1 MGDIYFSG
9 RSETQEIPPLD
20 LPDSSKAY
28 GKKRKKRS
36 LPIKI
41 AVAFLLAAA
50 IIMSAAFAYVYDL
63 MGRTNYN
70 EQGNK
75 PNVYVN
81 SDDLMQD
88 ERVINIL
95 FIGVD
100 ARVPDVN
107 SRSDSML
114 LFSIDKNNDKI
125 KLTSFMRD
133 TWVMLPESKSYAKLN
148 ASCTY
153 GGAQY
158 VIDTI
163 EYNFNLKIDSYVL
176 VDFNAFMSIIDS
188 LGGVNVEVTEKEAK
202 TMRDE
207 YFFKT
212 QAGESVLMNGNEAL
226 WYSRIRYLDSD
237 FMRTFRQRKVVSAVV
252 EKSTDISIFKLT
264 DILKDILPVV
274 ETDLNPLELT
284 KLAMGAAF
292 IYRNYDIKQARI
304 PADDTW
310 QSAKKKGQDVLEA
323 DLGANQKY
331 LEDFLYKPDSVD
343 ETATES
349 KSNAGG

>member
-1 MGDIYFSG
+1 MGDVYFSG
-9 RSETQEIPPLD
+9 RSNTQDIPPIGQ
-20 LPDSSKAY
+20 PDTNQQ
-28 GKKRKKRS
+28 RKKNGNKKH
-36 LPIKI
+36 LPFKLAI
-41 AVAFLLAAA
+41 AFLLAVA
-50 IIMSAAFAYVYDL
+50 IILTGTFAYVYDL
-63 MGRTNYN
+63 MRRTNFN

-81 SDDLMQD
+81 SGDLMQD
-88 ERVINIL
+88 KNVLNIL
-95 FIGVD
+95 LLGVD
-100 ARVPDVN
+100 ARVPNVN

-114 LFSIDKNNDKI
+114 LFSIDKNNKKM

-163 EYNFNLKIDSYVL
+163 EYNFNIKIDSYVL

-188 LGGVNVEVTEKEAK
+188 LGGIDLEITQEEAK

-212 QAGESVLMNGNEAL
+212 QAGDSVHLDGNEAL

-237 FMRTFRQRKVVSAVV
+237 FMRTYRQRKVVTAIVQKAGNTSL
-252 EKSTDISIFKLT
+252 FKLS

-284 KLAMGAAF
+284 KLAMGALI
-292 IYRNYDIKQARI
+292 IYRNYDIEQARI

-310 QSAKKKGQDVLEA
+310 KSANKKGQDVLEA

-331 LEDFLYKPDSVD
+331 LENFLYKFDVQK
-343 ETATES
+343 ETQSDT
-349 KSNAGG
+349 N